1 MWFCMF
7 YLGFYVRFDP
17 PEKGAP
23 ISSAGYAAL
32 VMVYLFAAVS
42 LLPNLYRVRQ
52 NMVACVCCETVSRLH
67 QIYGL
72 PDTGL
77 EY

>member
-32 VMVYLFAAVS
+32 VMVYLFAAGESSPKPV
-42 LLPNLYRVRQ
+42 PGPPEHYRVYS
-52 NMVACVCCETVSRLH
+52 ETVSRLC
-67 QIYGL
+67 QTSGL